1 MKYIAITFGKFIDEF
16 CIIPNVSLIWMT
28 SYEGRYYNVQF
39 SWLRWYFTIGQ
50 IHKKLKENGY

>member
-1 MKYIAITFGKFIDEF
+1 MKYIAITFGKFIDGF

-50 IHKKLKENGY
+50 IHKKLK